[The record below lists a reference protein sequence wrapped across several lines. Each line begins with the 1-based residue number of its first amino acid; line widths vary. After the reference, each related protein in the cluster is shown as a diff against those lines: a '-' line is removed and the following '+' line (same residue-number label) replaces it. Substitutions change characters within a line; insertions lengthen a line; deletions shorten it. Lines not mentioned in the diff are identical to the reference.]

1 MSKTLKQ
8 HRVELTDEQFSK
20 MMEEIA
26 VASRSATEQEL
37 EQSDNPVVIDGG
49 NLVRIFSEYGIDA
62 KQMYGKIPTE
72 DGKMADIN
80 VEGSRFAE
88 DDILQDI
95 ERLTGRNTFRYSK
108 TQYADAVE
116 DAVQNAGR
124 KGNPGE
130 YMKVNL
136 QNREAAWHGSTGV
149 EVEDIQGKNV
159 YKDPKL
165 QQKMQHNY
173 KVHQLNDMLEMM
185 SQYSS
190 NRYIQMAYQFLNAY
204 EQGEYDMLRYQFGN
218 RNDFKKPFDPTE
230 DLIKRYNLHSDKSN
244 FVKYEDI
251 KDRTADEIFNE
262 MYGNKSAKAEEGPII
277 TPEPPKQNVIGEK
290 KSVIYAGTAKSDGV
304 IEMPNNK
311 SEMPPIELPDT
322 QANKKTAHVPSEAE
336 KKIMREFGDM
346 VDAEKQGL
354 AAERDARNS
363 TLNDIH
369 DDSPSIV

>member
-62 KQMYGKIPTE
+62 KQMYGKMPTE
-72 DGKMADIN
+72 DGKMVDIN

-88 DDILQDI
+88 DEILQDI

-218 RNDFKKPFDPTE
+218 RNDFKKPFDPAE
-230 DLIKRYNLHSDKSN
+230 DLIKRYNLHSDKPD

-262 MYGNKSAKAEEGPII
+262 MYGNKSVDEPIV
-277 TPEPPKQNVIGEK
+277 TPAPDKQNVIEEK

-304 IEMPNNK
+304 IYQGTSK
-311 SEMPPIELPDT
+311 SEHGTIELPD
-322 QANKKTAHVPSEAE
+322 KKSTHVPSEAE
-336 KKIMREFGDM
+336 KKIMREFGNDSD
-346 VDAEKQGL
+346 VTQAETGIQF
-354 AAERDARNS
+354 E
-363 TLNDIH
+363 
-369 DDSPSIV
+369 